1 MYRGYRIGV
10 PARTTYRE
18 VLNSDAAKYHGSDL
32 CNEEALVADDIGW
45 QSQPHSLEMT
55 IPPLAM
61 VVLKPER

>member
-1 MYRGYRIGV
+1 
-10 PARTTYRE
+10 
-18 VLNSDAAKYHGSDL
+18 L